1 MTKISKVIET
11 LMETKNVLGDID
23 IDFPKAVKKP
33 KDFSLVDEVRKFT
46 DYDVFYSTPRKTSSC
61 PQYLIQRIGTNVWS
75 KRTHF
80 IIKFFFRD
88 VFIER
93 QNISN
98 YKSSLDKS
106 IPSIN
111 AKENIEFVFENL
123 KKTHGIILI
132 SKEVSLF
139 RSKNILYYSFE
150 VYA

>member
-1 MTKISKVIET
+1 MKISKVIET

-33 KDFSLVDEVRKFT
+33 KEFSLIEEVRKFT
-46 DYDVFYSTPRKTSSC
+46 DYKVFLSTPRETLSF
-61 PQYLIQRIGTNVWS
+61 PQYS
-75 KRTHF
+75 
-80 IIKFFFRD
+80 IKVAERGFWPIHSRYSINLFFKD
-88 VFIER
+88 VLIER

-111 AKENIEFVFENL
+111 AKENIEYVFENL
-123 KKTHGIILI
+123 KKIHRIIPI

-139 RSKNILYYSFE
+139 RSENILYYSFE
-150 VYA
+150 VLA